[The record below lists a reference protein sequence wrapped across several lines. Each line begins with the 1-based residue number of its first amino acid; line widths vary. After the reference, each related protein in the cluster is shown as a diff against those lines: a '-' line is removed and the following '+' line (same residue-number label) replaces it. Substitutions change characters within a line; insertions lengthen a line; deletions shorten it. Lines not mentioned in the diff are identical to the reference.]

1 MPFTTSNKDNKLS
14 QTSRLPTTDP
24 IAISKIY
31 PTPPSVETTDKRY
44 DEVEMEES
52 HPVDIWDGEVRD
64 GDHRT
69 SSLFTLPLSPS
80 NPLLSTL
87 WKTR

>member
-1 MPFTTSNKDNKLS
+1 MPFTASTKDNKLS
-14 QTSRLPTTDP
+14 QISRLPTTDP

-44 DEVEMEES
+44 DEVEVEEN
-52 HPVDIWDGEVRD
+52 HPIDLWDGEVRG
-64 GDHRT
+64 GDHQT
-69 SSLFTLPLSPS
+69 SALLTPPLPLTHS
-80 NPLLSTL
+80 LSTP